1 MHNTMYKVFNKESK
15 PRPPPPEEVDFDF
28 HTWKRD
34 MAEMQNKEKFKNE
47 LARFEE
53 KKKRADLL
61 VKMQKQGLSKTVT
74 RREDQDVAQNS
85 LKRKVVPLIGDIK
98 KDKLKNSLAM
108 TNEEKEKL
116 VAREKDMS
124 RNRGICMVS
133 INDEAASS
141 FLL

>member
-1 MHNTMYKVFNKESK
+1 
-15 PRPPPPEEVDFDF
+15 
-28 HTWKRD
+28 
-34 MAEMQNKEKFKNE
+34 
-47 LARFEE
+47 
-53 KKKRADLL
+53 
-61 VKMQKQGLSKTVT
+61 MQKQGLSKTVT
-74 RREDQDVAQNS
+74 RREDKDIAQNS

-116 VAREKDMS
+116 VAREKDTS

-133 INDEAASS
+133 IIDVAASS